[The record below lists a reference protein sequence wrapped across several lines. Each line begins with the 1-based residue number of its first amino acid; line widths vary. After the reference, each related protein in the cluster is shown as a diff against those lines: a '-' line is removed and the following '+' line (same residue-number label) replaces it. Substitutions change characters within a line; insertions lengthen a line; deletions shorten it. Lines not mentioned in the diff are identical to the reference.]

1 MKHLSRTVFVICV
14 SLICCFTQNAA
25 GEEIPKMLNFQGRV
39 AVGGQPFTGNGQFKF
54 ALVNAEG
61 NQTFW
66 SNDNTS
72 VNGSQPVSGVAV
84 FVRDGIYNILLGG
97 GAMQA
102 IPESVFADRSD
113 VFLRVWFNDNT
124 HGFEHL
130 EPDQRIVSVAYSYR
144 AAVADT
150 VKHSGRT
157 VITGE
162 LDSRLPGDEYE
173 DMFFYTREQWPLPQ
187 RDIYIRLGKIN
198 IPVADL
204 DITDMPLTQI
214 YWAATEN
221 SDKWHDSLNSLSGL
235 YTEHTERA
243 AGFLASW
250 FISQY
255 FRYRLSNGKIQLWY
269 PHLLDRDDLNSTPY
283 MSYIGG
289 SPSYNVFYKIVIMK

>member
-173 DMFFYTREQWPLPQ
+173 DKFSYNLYLYGGLRY
-187 RDIYIRLGKIN
+187 IYGRYGKIN

-204 DITDMPLTQI
+204 DTADLPITQI

-221 SDKWHDSLNSLSGL
+221 SDKWHDSLIGL
-235 YTEHTERA
+235 VIDEGRGIETTMFNVIQYITYT
-243 AGFLASW
+243 L
-250 FISQY
+250 Y
-255 FRYRLSNGKIQLWY
+255 NGKIQLCY
-269 PHLLDRDDLNSTPY
+269 PHLLDRNYPDSIPY
-283 MSYIGG
+283 ISYIGG